1 MQEFVILPLWRRL
14 VSLVVIF
21 FLVLAVALPPPAF
34 GLASVAEPTTTTRTA
49 TTNTSAA
56 DPASLEAGHGLF
68 DAHCAGCHLQGGN
81 IIRRGKTLKLA
92 ALQRNGL
99 DDSAAIARIAASG
112 IGQMGGYAAVLG
124 DGGPE
129 AVADWVWR
137 MALDGWPRS

>member
-1 MQEFVILPLWRRL
+1 MQEFVILPLWCRL
-14 VSLVVIF
+14 VSLVLIL

-34 GLASVAEPTTTTRTA
+34 GLATVPAPA
-49 TTNTSAA
+49 GTST
-56 DPASLEAGHGLF
+56 DPALASADAGGRLF
-68 DAHCAGCHLQGGN
+68 EAHCVGCHLQGGN

-99 DDSAAIARIAASG
+99 DDPAAIARIAASG

-124 DGGPE
+124 DGGAE

>member
-14 VSLVVIF
+14 LSLVVIL
-21 FLVLAVALPPPAF
+21 FLVLAVVLPPPAF
-34 GLASVAEPTTTTRTA
+34 GLATV
-49 TTNTSAA
+49 A
-56 DPASLEAGHGLF
+56 DPASLEAGQGLF
-68 DAHCAGCHLQGGN
+68 EAHCAGCHLQGGN

-99 DDSAAIARIAASG
+99 DDPAAIARIAASG
-112 IGQMGGYAAVLG
+112 IGQMGGYSAVLG